1 MLQGIYPVL
10 PTLFHED
17 ASLDLDAQRA
27 VVRYALDAGAHGLVF
42 PGVASEYQF
51 LEPGERATLLRLVV
65 EECGGRVPVVAGA
78 SAPEAAEVV
87 AHGRAAMELG
97 IDHLMVMA
105 PHGVGRDVVAQR
117 SFFAEVTAGLPEARI
132 VLQNAPSPGGAGLAA
147 AELVEVVATLEA
159 VSHVKEESLPS
170 GPAISRLRDE
180 APPHLVGV
188 LGGGG
193 ARYIIDELNRG
204 AVGAMPAVELTALHV
219 AIYEAHSSG
228 EDARARDLYR
238 LSLPLL
244 VAQAVYRMR
253 LTKHILVRKGL
264 ATSGFVRAS
273 LPDLDE
279 SARRDIDRMLA
290 DLEAVFP

>member
-65 EECGGRVPVVAGA
+65 EESSGRVPIVAGA
-78 SAPEAAEVV
+78 SAPEVEEVV
-87 AHGRAAMELG
+87 THGRAAMELG
-97 IDHLMVMA
+97 IDHLMIMA
-105 PHGVGRDVVAQR
+105 PHRIGRNVAAQQ
-117 SFFAEVTAGLPEARI
+117 SFFAEVAAGLPEARI
-132 VLQNAPSPGGAGLAA
+132 VLQNAPPPGGAGLAA
-147 AELVEVVATLEA
+147 ADLVEVVAALEA

-170 GPAISRLRDE
+170 GPAISRLRAE
-180 APPHLVGV
+180 MPSHLVGV

-219 AIYEAHSSG
+219 ALYDAHSSG
-228 EDARARDLYR
+228 DAARARELYR

-273 LPDLDE
+273 LPELDE
-279 SARRDIDRMLA
+279 SARGDIDRMLA